1 MYICLELE
9 PLPVRT
15 LAMAHGPPGRLV
27 TVARFDYPYQAQLA
41 RTRLGDAGIPSTV
54 ENEDMTGLHM
64 IFNMSLSGVKV
75 KVPEDY
81 YNKAE
86 QLLDDLDLEAE

>member
-1 MYICLELE
+1 
-9 PLPVRT
+9 
-15 LAMAHGPPGRLV
+15 MAHGPPGRLV
-27 TVARFDYPYQAQLA
+27 TVARFRPSCDGRSLRLSLSSTAR

-81 YNKAE
+81 YNEAE
-86 QLLDDLDLEAE
+86 QLLEDLDLEAE

>member
-1 MYICLELE
+1 
-9 PLPVRT
+9 
-15 LAMAHGPPGRLV
+15 MAHGPSGRLV
-27 TVARFDYPYQAQLA
+27 TVARFDYPFQAQLA

-75 KVPEDY
+75 KVPADY
-81 YNKAE
+81 YDAAE
-86 QLLDDLDLEAE
+86 ELLADLDLEDE